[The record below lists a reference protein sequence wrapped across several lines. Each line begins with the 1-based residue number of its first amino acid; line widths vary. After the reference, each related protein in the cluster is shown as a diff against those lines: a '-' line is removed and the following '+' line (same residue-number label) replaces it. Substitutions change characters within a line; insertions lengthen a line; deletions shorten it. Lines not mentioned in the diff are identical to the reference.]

1 MILKKMAR
9 LLCCTAEKII
19 DHLLIHCIKA
29 KVLWDLLFT
38 LFSVSWVLHSSVK
51 EVLLGRHGSF
61 VGKKRRKVWR
71 AAPLCLFWTVW
82 KERNRIAFENQEF
95 SIQRLKYSFV
105 SNFR

>member
-51 EVLLGRHGSF
+51 EVLLGWHGSF

-71 AAPLCLFWTVW
+71 ATPLCLFWMVW

-105 SNFR
+105 SNFQ